1 MNPFTRSAIS
11 AMALLCLGFA
21 TPDVAAAQT
30 AKDLVGTWKLISLT
44 AQAVDTKETKDGLGP
59 KPLGRMIVTAT
70 GFITSYRVAD
80 GRKPAQTEADR
91 AQLLQTMAAWTGRY
105 RVEGNQLLVKIE
117 SGWNE
122 NDTGKEFPRT
132 ITLEG
137 NKLTITLINPSSNF
151 FAGRPAYG
159 REVWERED

>member
-1 MNPFTRSAIS
+1 MNRLTRSTVS
-11 AMALLCLGFA
+11 AMAMLCLGFA

-30 AKDLVGTWKLISLT
+30 AQDLVGSWKLISLT

-59 KPLGRMIVTAT
+59 NPVGRMIVTAT

-91 AQLLQTMAAWTGRY
+91 ARLLQTMAAWTGRY
-105 RVEGNQLLVKIE
+105 RVEGNQLFVKIE
-117 SGWNE
+117 SSWNE

-132 ITLEG
+132 I
-137 NKLTITLINPSSNF
+137 
-151 FAGRPAYG
+151 
-159 REVWERED
+159 